1 VIEIQKTVSAN
12 RKQSRSTKFITATV
26 LNINQTSKFKKVEV
40 AYENLSGTQSVDLT
54 KTRWRLPGPAEE
66 EGVFYI
72 NELNEL
78 VMLKEPK
85 SWKAIQ
91 RIPDKIIREKWEAA
105 CKAEMDGI
113 RQQGVYKLVDR
124 PAGVKCIP
132 LIWVFKIKQPK
143 AGELIGRFK
152 ARCCLLGN
160 VMEQSDQSY
169 ASPTPKL
176 STLRYALSWAAKTGA
191 AVWSADVEQAFL
203 LAPPAE
209 PVYCSF
215 PPGFE
220 DPNGKVMFL
229 LKNLYGSTTA
239 PYMFNT
245 YLSNSLILQGFT
257 PSPYDP
263 CLFTKMV
270 NNSLMIVICYVDDSV
285 AIHSDPKVLDEFYKF
300 CETPEG
306 GGFKFGQLEH
316 SITRFLGF
324 DIVRTDKGFI
334 LSQIPLIDKIFSIAK
349 PWMAMHSSDLV
360 TTTPI
365 AKDTVLEASVPP
377 DPSQFDTVDKV
388 YLSKF
393 PYREILGAT
402 GDVALGTRPDI
413 SFSYKTHGKWSSC
426 YNRAHCESLLA
437 LVRYMYQ
444 TKNQP
449 LILCNTPG
457 PLIGKSDADW
467 NGSSGALSTSGWI
480 VFHGS
485 APISWASRTNK
496 ASAKSTAEAEFM
508 SMSSLAI
515 ELIYIKR
522 LVESIHN
529 TEIPAIGLI
538 PRVIDKSDISSGQR
552 PLTIDDNAVSVL
564 RTQEGLCLDMPA
576 PLTIFTDSLAGKA
589 ATEKQWASDR
599 MRHIRHSLYFIKHYI
614 ASGDIKLAY
623 MPGADLCADILT
635 KAFGSKTGAQGQQM
649 EGFVKHRREILGQF
663 HYRAQIN
670 NGVFSK
676 LIAVDNTSA
685 KPP

>member
-1 VIEIQKTVSAN
+1 
-12 RKQSRSTKFITATV
+12 
-26 LNINQTSKFKKVEV
+26 
-40 AYENLSGTQSVDLT
+40 
-54 KTRWRLPGPAEE
+54 
-66 EGVFYI
+66 
-72 NELNEL
+72 
-78 VMLKEPK
+78 
-85 SWKAIQ
+85 
-91 RIPDKIIREKWEAA
+91 
-105 CKAEMDGI
+105 
-113 RQQGVYKLVDR
+113 
-124 PAGVKCIP
+124 
-132 LIWVFKIKQPK
+132 
-143 AGELIGRFK
+143 
-152 ARCCLLGN
+152 
-160 VMEQSDQSY
+160 
-169 ASPTPKL
+169 
-176 STLRYALSWAAKTGA
+176 
-191 AVWSADVEQAFL
+191 VWSADVEQAFL

-285 AIHSDPKVLDEFYKF
+285 AIHNDPKVLDAFYKY

-316 SITRFLGF
+316 AITRFLGF
-324 DIVRTDKGFI
+324 DITRTDKGFI
-334 LSQIPLIDKIFSIAK
+334 LTQIPLIEKIFAVAK
-349 PWMAMHSSDLV
+349 PWMAMQSSELI

-365 AKDTVLEASVPP
+365 SKDTVLEASVPP
-377 DPSQFDTVDKV
+377 NPSELDKV
-388 YLSKF
+388 DSAYLKKF
-393 PYREILGAT
+393 PYREILGAI
-402 GDVALGTRPDI
+402 GYVALGTRPEL

-426 YNRAHCESLLA
+426 YNRSHCMSLLS
-437 LVRYMYQ
+437 LVRYMHQ

-449 LILCNTPG
+449 LILCMTPG

-467 NGSSGALSTSGWI
+467 NGSSGALSTSGWV

-508 SMSSLAI
+508 AMSSLAI
-515 ELIYIKR
+515 ELIYLKR
-522 LVESIHN
+522 LVESIHQV
-529 TEIPAIGLI
+529 EIPAIGLV
-538 PRVIDKSDISSGQR
+538 PRVIDQSDTATWHR
-552 PLTIDDNAVSVL
+552 TPTIDDNAVAVL

-576 PLTIFTDSLAGKA
+576 PMTIYTDSLAGKA
-589 ATEKQWASDR
+589 ATEKQWISDR

-623 MPGADLCADILT
+623 MPGADLCADIMT
-635 KAFGSKTGAQGQQM
+635 KAFGSTTGAQGQQM
-649 EGFVKHRREILGQF
+649 EGFIKHRREVLGQL
-663 HYRAQIN
+663 HYRAQLN
-670 NGVFSK
+670 NGVFK
-676 LIAVDNTSA
+676 LIAVDNSST